1 MLNGLLSSFKGQSFM
16 IIGHPILNMI
26 DVIIIIPLQEAQF
39 LQFYTLKSNQKKVFL
54 LALATNVVGAVPR
67 PLF

>member
-1 MLNGLLSSFKGQSFM
+1 M

-54 LALATNVVGAVPR
+54 LALATSVAGAVPR